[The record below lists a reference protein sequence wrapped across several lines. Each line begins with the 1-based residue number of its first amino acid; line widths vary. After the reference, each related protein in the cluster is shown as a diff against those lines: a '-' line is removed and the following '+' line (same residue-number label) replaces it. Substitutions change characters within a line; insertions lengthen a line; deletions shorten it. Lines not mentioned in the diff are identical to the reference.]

1 MYLSLILLHVT
12 SEFYDHIV
20 IQSIIGS
27 LAIVI
32 IGLNF
37 FKVKRL
43 YFWAGTTFFFVG
55 LICAFLYVPQERAF
69 LSLFG
74 SMTSLLAL
82 LFVLPY
88 MSTIIAVGKYDRA
101 LGQMIRKPPQLTMVR
116 LYRRTSLMTYMLTL
130 FLNVATVPVVVS
142 TVRAQVSQLKDAF
155 IQRFFAHSI
164 LRAYGLVLLWSPTE
178 VLVAST
184 IDMTGTSYLL
194 LFPTLLA
201 ISILFISLDWF
212 IHNRQLQHIDLKAAV
227 EGTHNPAQ
235 LRKKLLELGF
245 AITCFIVILLTL
257 NTLIPQS
264 FLFSVTVLIIPFTFL
279 WAFFIKKGNRFLLLS
294 SAYVKGNTTQLHG
307 LFFLFLAAGF
317 FVEVFPYTT
326 LFDQMDLFFSYV
338 YETGPI
344 LLFYLLIALCIFSF
358 ALIGFHP
365 LISIAIF
372 SPFLAEAMVVHPY
385 GVSVLL
391 IGVGLSTVM
400 IGPFN
405 ITPTILAMQLQ
416 ANPYSIIQKNLL
428 FAFGYLLF
436 IVAVATVFSV
446 F

>member
-1 MYLSLILLHVT
+1 MILLYIA
-12 SEFYDHIV
+12 SEFVDHTS
-20 IQSIIGS
+20 IQSAMGVLALIIIS
-27 LAIVI
+27 I
-32 IGLNF
+32 NF

-43 YFWAGTTFFFVG
+43 YFWAGTAFFSVG
-55 LICAFLYVPQERAF
+55 LVCAFLYVPAERPF

-116 LYRRTSLMTYMLTL
+116 LYRRTSMMTYMLTL

-142 TVRAQVSQLKDAF
+142 TVKAQVSQLKNAF

-184 IDMTGTSYLL
+184 IDMTGTNYLL
-194 LFPTLLA
+194 LFPTLFT
-201 ISILFISLDWF
+201 ISVLFISLDWF
-212 IHNRQLQHIDLKAAV
+212 IHNRQLKHVDLKAAV
-227 EGTHNPAQ
+227 EVAHNPVQ

-245 AITCFIVILLTL
+245 AITCFIVLLLSL
-257 NTLIPQS
+257 NAFIPQS
-264 FLFSVTVLIIPFTFL
+264 FLFSVTVLIIPFTFM
-279 WAFFIKKGNRFLLLS
+279 WAFFIKKGKRFSILS
-294 SAYVKGNTTQLHG
+294 TAYVKGNTTQLHG

-326 LFDQMDLFFSYV
+326 LFGHMDTFFSYV
-338 YETGPI
+338 YESGPI
-344 LLFYLLIALCIFSF
+344 LLFYLLIAVCIFSF

-372 SPFLAEAMVVHPY
+372 SPFLADAMIAHPY

-416 ANPYSIIQKNLL
+416 ANPYAIIQKNLV
-428 FAFGYLLF
+428 FAFSYLLF
-436 IVAVATVFSV
+436 IVGVATVFSLIL
-446 F
+446 

>member
-1 MYLSLILLHVT
+1 MGVLALI
-12 SEFYDHIV
+12 I
-20 IQSIIGS
+20 ISI
-27 LAIVI
+27 
-32 IGLNF
+32 NF

-43 YFWAGTTFFFVG
+43 YFWAGTAFFIVG
-55 LICAFLYVPQERAF
+55 LVCTFLYVPTERPF

-116 LYRRTSLMTYMLTL
+116 LYRRTSMMTYMLTL

-142 TVRAQVSQLKDAF
+142 TVKAQVSQLKDAF

-194 LFPTLLA
+194 LFPTLFA
-201 ISILFISLDWF
+201 ISVLFISLDWF
-212 IHNRQLQHIDLKAAV
+212 IHNRQLKQVDLKAAV
-227 EGTHNPAQ
+227 EVTHNPVQ

-245 AITCFIVILLTL
+245 AITCFIVLLLSL
-257 NTLIPQS
+257 NAFIPQS
-264 FLFSVTVLIIPFTFL
+264 FLFSVTVLIIPFTFM
-279 WAFFIKKGNRFLLLS
+279 WAFFIKKGKRFLILS
-294 SAYVKGNTTQLHG
+294 TAYVKGNTTQLHG

-326 LFDQMDLFFSYV
+326 LFGHMDTFFSYV
-338 YETGPI
+338 YESAPI
-344 LLFYLLIALCIFSF
+344 LLFYLLIAVCIFSF

-372 SPFLAEAMVVHPY
+372 SPFLADAMIAHPY

-416 ANPYSIIQKNLL
+416 ANPYAIIQKNLV
-428 FAFGYLLF
+428 FAFSYLLF
-436 IVAVATVFSV
+436 IVGVATMFSLIL
-446 F
+446 